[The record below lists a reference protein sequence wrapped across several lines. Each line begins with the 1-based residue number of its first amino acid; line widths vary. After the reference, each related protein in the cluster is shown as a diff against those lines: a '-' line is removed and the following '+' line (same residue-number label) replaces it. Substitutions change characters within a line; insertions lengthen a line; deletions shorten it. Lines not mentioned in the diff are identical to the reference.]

1 MVSKGQALKA
11 SNCGCISL
19 LEGSTLPTKLADV
32 ENVLLSSFK
41 HRMIK
46 IPTFAICSDCRD
58 QCKV

>member
-32 ENVLLSSFK
+32 ENVC
-41 HRMIK
+41 IK
-46 IPTFAICSDCRD
+46 CPRWCVAGYE
-58 QCKV
+58 